1 MKYAMCP
8 QCGRKLCRG
17 GMGSEIEIECPKCH
31 KVFYV
36 HIEENDI
43 HIRINH

>member
-17 GMGSEIEIECPKCH
+17 CRGSEIECPKCH

>member
-17 GMGSEIEIECPKCH
+17 ETGTEIEIECPKCH
-31 KVFYV
+31 KLFFVR
-36 HIEENDI
+36 IDAEEI
-43 HIRINH
+43 HIKINH